1 MKLITSLS
9 ENSHNIEKHISLSAR
24 PECFCKAKM
33 YRRIKR
39 KLIVINFIMKKILF
53 ILIIIPISVYPF
65 SYDSAI
71 YAAQKGDLQK
81 AYSLLN
87 SIIINNPDN
96 AEVLYDTGIV
106 AQRLGNT
113 GQAKACFMRS
123 AECAQDDNLRFN
135 AYFKAGNVCV
145 DDKDLPCALEQ
156 YDKALAIKPADEYVQ
171 HNRDRVA
178 EMLQKQEQQEQKQE
192 EQQKQE
198 QEKEQEEQQEQD
210 QQNQDSQDKQQQ
222 QQKQDQNN
230 TDDQS
235 GNDSSSAKASQ
246 EKQGQNKKE
255 DSEDGSDQQS
265 QGEKRNDAKSG
276 DKDAQRKEHRN
287 KKQGEKKPADNQ
299 DRNGDHELDKK
310 SENAQK
316 ERENQ
321 QSNKHNKAPEKQNE
335 TNDKANVASQGV
347 QEQDKNDDKQGMMK
361 IEDPWLLNILNH
373 QEEQD
378 KSINKQL
385 MEAKVRQH
393 GGKNAQNFW

>member
-1 MKLITSLS
+1 MR
-9 ENSHNIEKHISLSAR
+9 NA
-24 PECFCKAKM
+24 F
-33 YRRIKR
+33 
-39 KLIVINFIMKKILF
+39 LF
-53 ILIIIPISVYPF
+53 VVLGVPQLMHPF

-71 YAAQKGDLQK
+71 HAAQKGDWQS

-96 AEVLYDTGIV
+96 AEVLHDAGVT
-106 AQRLGNT
+106 AQKLGNT
-113 GQAKACFMRS
+113 SQARACFMRS

-135 AYFKAGNVCV
+135 AHFKAGNVCV
-145 DDKDLPCALEQ
+145 DDKDLSCALEQ
-156 YDKALAIKPADEYVQ
+156 YDKALAIKPDDEYAQ

-198 QEKEQEEQQEQD
+198 QEQEEQQEQD
-210 QQNQDSQDKQQQ
+210 SSSAEASEDKQQQ

-230 TDDQS
+230 KKDNQP
-235 GNDSSSAKASQ
+235 
-246 EKQGQNKKE
+246 GQNKKE
-255 DSEDGSDQQS
+255 DSPGDKPSSTKDSEDGSDQQS

-287 KKQGEKKPADNQ
+287 KKQGEKKPANNQ

-316 ERENQ
+316 ERESQ
-321 QSNKHNKAPEKQNE
+321 QGNKHNKAPEKQNE
-335 TNDKANVASQGV
+335 TNDKTNVASQGV
-347 QEQDKNDDKQGMMK
+347 QGQDKDDDKQGMMK